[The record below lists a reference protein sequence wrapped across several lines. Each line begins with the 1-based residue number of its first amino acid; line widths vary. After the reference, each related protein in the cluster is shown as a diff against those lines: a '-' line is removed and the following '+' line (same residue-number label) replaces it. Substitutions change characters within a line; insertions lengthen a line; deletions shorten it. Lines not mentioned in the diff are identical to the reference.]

1 MNRVSDCIRD
11 LHKPEPQFIP
21 IPMSDGDEDPPPQDE
36 RKATVQ
42 IA

>member
-1 MNRVSDCIRD
+1 MSDFIRD
-11 LHKPEPQFIP
+11 LHKPEPQLIP
-21 IPMSDGDEDPPPQDE
+21 VPLCNGDDDPPPQDK